1 MIGDFL
7 ARSNGFGFLTPK
19 SRHRFRSQLPLM
31 SAANAAKAGCKPLI
45 LLSGAPEGIRTPDLG
60 LRRTPL
66 LTAVPENSGAL
77 NREGEEKKQKLVRL
91 CGRLADG
98 AMTVN
103 VAGAWSKD

>member
-1 MIGDFL
+1 MRFTLTIPGLYFLNDNLPVPTNFQVFSHKSLKSL
-7 ARSNGFGFLTPK
+7 ARPKGFEPLT
-19 SRHRFRSQLPLM
+19 SAFGEPL
-31 SAANAAKAGCKPLI
+31 S
-45 LLSGAPEGIRTPDLG
+45 
-60 LRRTPL
+60 
-66 LTAVPENSGAL
+66 TAVPENSGAL